1 MKHTLVAVFSDEDEL
16 KIRAMLDAARA
27 EDALKIPF
35 GRGCDRKKADAALR
49 YHITVAHSSR
59 ETDAVFMERIGNF
72 RFPGPC
78 RVSVTGTGL
87 MPGKEDS
94 LVLCLEVSLS
104 EEYRDMCA
112 EVRKVLRKETAG
124 HPHITLA
131 VSKEQDRI
139 VRIRESLDRDVR
151 FPFQMTVTGLYLY
164 RIWDPVS
171 LVRIF
176 D

>member
-1 MKHTLVAVFSDEDEL
+1 MKHTLAAVFSEDDEK
-16 KIRAMLDAARA
+16 KIIAMLHKAGAG
-27 EDALKIPF
+27 DALKIPF
-35 GRGCDRKKADAALR
+35 GRGCDRKTADAAMR

-87 MPGKEDS
+87 MPGREES
-94 LVLCLEVSLS
+94 LVLCMEVTLS

-112 EVRKVLRKETAG
+112 EVGKVLRKETAG

-131 VSKEQDRI
+131 VSKDQDRI
-139 VRIRESLDRDVR
+139 RRIRESLDRDFR
-151 FPFQMTVTGLYLY
+151 FPFDLTVTGLNLY

>member
-16 KIRAMLDAARA
+16 KIRAMLDAAGA

-72 RFPGPC
+72 RFPGQC
-78 RVSVTGTGL
+78 RVYVTGTGL
-87 MPGKEDS
+87 MPGKEDT

-112 EVRKVLRKETAG
+112 EVGKVLRKETAG

-131 VSKEQDRI
+131 VSKDQDRI
-139 VRIRESLDRDVR
+139 RRIRESLDRDVR

>member
-1 MKHTLVAVFSDEDEL
+1 M
-16 KIRAMLDAARA
+16 
-27 EDALKIPF
+27 
-35 GRGCDRKKADAALR
+35 R
-49 YHITVAHSSR
+49 YHITVAHSSK
-59 ETDAVFMERIGNF
+59 ETDCAFMERIGNF

-112 EVRKVLRKETAG
+112 EVGKVLRKETAG

-131 VSKEQDRI
+131 VSKDQDRI
-139 VRIRESLDRDVR
+139 RRIRESLDRDVR
-151 FPFQMTVTGLYLY
+151 FPFDLTVTGLNLY
-164 RIWDPVS
+164 RIWDLLISCKGRNEKCWRPNTTKKRS
-171 LVRIF
+171 
-176 D
+176 

>member
-1 MKHTLVAVFSDEDEL
+1 M
-16 KIRAMLDAARA
+16 
-27 EDALKIPF
+27 
-35 GRGCDRKKADAALR
+35 R

-94 LVLCLEVSLS
+94 LVLCLELS
-104 EEYRDMCA
+104 PFAEYRDMCGK
-112 EVRKVLRKETAG
+112 VGKVLRKDTAG

-131 VSKEQDRI
+131 VSKES
-139 VRIRESLDRDVR
+139 ENPLDVC
-151 FPFQMTVTGLYLY
+151 FPFQMTVTGLYQ
-164 RIWDPVS
+164 
-171 LVRIF
+171 
-176 D
+176 

>member
-1 MKHTLVAVFSDEDEL
+1 M
-16 KIRAMLDAARA
+16 
-27 EDALKIPF
+27 
-35 GRGCDRKKADAALR
+35 R

-94 LVLCLEVSLS
+94 LVLCLELS
-104 EEYRDMCA
+104 PSAEYRDMCGK
-112 EVRKVLRKETAG
+112 VGKVLRKDTAG

-131 VSKEQDRI
+131 VSKDQDRI
-139 VRIRESLDRDVR
+139 IRIRESLDRDVH
-151 FPFQMTVTGLYLY
+151 FPFQLTVTGLYLY

>member
-16 KIRAMLDAARA
+16 KIRAMLEEAGAG
-27 EDALKIPF
+27 DALKIPF

-49 YHITVAHSSR
+49 YHITVSHSSR

-131 VSKEQDRI
+131 VSKDQNRI
-139 VRIRESLDRDVR
+139 IRIRESLDRDVR
-151 FPFQMTVTGLYLY
+151 FPFDLTVTGLYLY